1 MITALI
7 IIVVVLSL
15 MVGYGIYYNRIISQR
30 NEQLRRILTA
40 LDDYR
45 ANADCENHV
54 PEKQKKAAAND
65 DDQNFFVKMDTR
77 INKEKPYT
85 DPDFD
90 QMALIKFMG
99 VSNETFCKLVPRY
112 TDPIRTLEYINSLRA
127 EYAAKLL
134 VEHPDYSVEEINS
147 QCGFR
152 DAAALNKAFKF
163 SFGITP
169 SDFMSGMTQMFK
181 KGALVIAI
189 VCGAMNMQAETLRGT
204 VKDAITGEPLIG
216 ATVKIAELNNAA
228 AVADMDGNFIINIST
243 GGRYTIETNYIGYEP
258 SVMKEIMISGAKEVV
273 VEIALREN
281 STELK
286 EVVVKPR
293 VNKEATVNPN
303 VLTGGVMLSMEE
315 ASRFAGGYNDPAR
328 LVMSFAG
335 VSGDAGGSGLSIHG
349 NAPERMQYR
358 IEGVEVFT
366 PNHYNDM
373 WNAGYGL
380 VSGLNSN
387 VIGNSDFFT
396 STFNANYNN
405 ALSGVFDVKMRSG
418 NNSKH
423 ENILQIG
430 TVSEELTLEGPISRK
445 NNSSY
450 IVNYRYGFTSLVDKL
465 GLVDTEGSHM
475 GFQDFSVKF
484 NFPTKRAGTFSIFGL
499 GLFDTNHDDPLK
511 IEDVHSVYD
520 VSNNDSKLTQILAG
534 ASHKIYFGNKWTW
547 RTTVAYNMQHLKSD
561 MYYYKVIRNNDKLAY
576 EEPKTGYPFSQQ
588 QMNEDRLVFNT
599 ELSKQVTSKWL
610 TQFGGEYSHRFFD
623 LYYKA
628 HDQLY
633 DTVNNMTEYA
643 RMKDNT
649 GLANLFWQNLFTL
662 SDKFSM
668 SVGVAG
674 NYFLLSKDF
683 SVEPRVSFKWDP
695 NEKNSISIGY
705 GLHSMVEKLDTYFY
719 CDAAGNTPNKDLGL
733 SKAHH
738 VHATYTHKF
747 NSNLTLRLNAYYE
760 YGFNTPVG
768 INGSTYCVTNRYYN
782 YTDEPLVSKGNTRNY
797 GGDITLEH
805 YMTRGFFGQVNFS
818 LYKAEYRGEDKVWH
832 NQLYDR
838 GFMFKILG
846 GKEWMIGKN
855 VLNVSA
861 KYSIQGGLRYSPID
875 LNAMRADAAKG
886 IIYDSPIYKDGE
898 VFTNRFDPTGV
909 VDLTVSY
916 KINKRKVS
924 HTIAFEGLNVLG
936 AKVPQ
941 YQRYDLGTND
951 VRIDDGGISFP
962 NIFYRLDF

>member
-1 MITALI
+1 MKKIL
-7 IIVVVLSL
+7 LWM
-15 MVGYGIYYNRIISQR
+15 MVA
-30 NEQLRRILTA
+30 IL
-40 LDDYR
+40 L
-45 ANADCENHV
+45 
-54 PEKQKKAAAND
+54 
-65 DDQNFFVKMDTR
+65 
-77 INKEKPYT
+77 
-85 DPDFD
+85 
-90 QMALIKFMG
+90 
-99 VSNETFCKLVPRY
+99 
-112 TDPIRTLEYINSLRA
+112 
-127 EYAAKLL
+127 
-134 VEHPDYSVEEINS
+134 
-147 QCGFR
+147 
-152 DAAALNKAFKF
+152 
-163 SFGITP
+163 
-169 SDFMSGMTQMFK
+169 
-181 KGALVIAI
+181 
-189 VCGAMNMQAETLRGT
+189 CGAMSMQAETLRGT

-228 AVADMDGNFIINIST
+228 AVADMDGNFIINISK

-258 SVMKEIMISGAKEVV
+258 SVMKEIMIAGAKEVV
-273 VEIALREN
+273 VDIALREN

-286 EVVVKPR
+286 EVIVKPR

-366 PNHYNDM
+366 PNHFNDM

-475 GFQDFSVKF
+475 GFQDFSVKL

-520 VSNNDSKLTQILAG
+520 VSNNDSKLSQVLAG

-547 RTTVAYNMQHLKSD
+547 RNTVAYNMQHLKSD
-561 MYYYKVIRNNDKLAY
+561 MSYYKVIRNNDKLVY
-576 EEPKTGYPFSQQ
+576 EEPKKDYPFSQQ

-623 LYYKA
+623 LYYRS

-633 DTVNNMTEYA
+633 DTVNPMTEYA

-649 GLANLFWQNLFTL
+649 GLANIFWQNLFTL
-662 SDKFSM
+662 SDKFSL
-668 SVGVAG
+668 SLGVAG
-674 NYFLLSKDF
+674 NYFLLSKDL

-695 NEKNSISIGY
+695 NEKNSFSIGY
-705 GLHSMVEKLDTYFY
+705 GLHSMLEKLDTYFY
-719 CDAAGNTPNKDLGL
+719 RDLAGNTPNKDLGL

-747 NSNLTLRLNAYYE
+747 NSNLTLRMNAYYE

-782 YTDEPLVSKGNTRNY
+782 YTNEPLVSKGNTRNY

-818 LYKAEYRGEDKVWH
+818 LYKAEYRGQDKVWH

-861 KYSIQGGLRYSPID
+861 KYSIQGGLRYSPVD
-875 LNAMRADAAKG
+875 VDKMRADAAAG

-898 VFTNRFDPTGV
+898 VFTKRFDPTGV
-909 VDLTVSY
+909 VDFTVSY
-916 KINKRKVS
+916 KINKKKVS

-936 AKVPQ
+936 TKVPQ
-941 YQRYDLGTND
+941 FQRFDLGTLD
-951 VRIDDGGISFP
+951 VRTDEGSISFP